1 MSKNLNESPVL
12 RRNEEY
18 IERLEKRANKLRERL
33 NSYRRTW
40 NSKAREYEYRHR
52 NNNRR
57 ISDEKYE
64 ELREKYYEA
73 RQKAQEINQ
82 RENVKVSSKVKDF
95 IIAFIV
101 MDKKQ
106 NPELYPDWLSLDVK
120 EEVWGQNITIKPYI
134 NLEKLLEVRGS
145 VGSINVIERRVS
157 IFMNRYFT
165 ESARLDFKGATFRGL
180 DNYIKNVF
188 RKEIRPRIMKEIDDS
203 DCIHSIVF
211 RARGYSYRA
220 EIQIHP
226 RFRDKYNCRWS
237 SRGSIQRQMNAIL
250 KEYGWVEG
258 RNYTDSTQ
266 RD

>member
-1 MSKNLNESPVL
+1 MSKNLNESPVI
-12 RRNEEY
+12 RKNEEY
-18 IERLEKRANKLRERL
+18 IARLEKRANKLRERVY
-33 NSYRRTW
+33 SYRRTW
-40 NSKAREYEYRHR
+40 NPKTREYEYRHR

-64 ELREKYYEA
+64 ELRQQYYDA
-73 RQKAQEINQ
+73 RLKAQDIYA
-82 RENVKVSSKVKDF
+82 RENKEVASKVKDY
-95 IIAFIV
+95 IVAFIV
-101 MDKKQ
+101 MDKRQ
-106 NPELYPDWLSLDVK
+106 NPEIYPDWLSLDV
-120 EEVWGQNITIKPYI
+120 EDVTAQSIVVKPYI
-134 NLEKLLEVRGS
+134 NLEKLLEERGS
-145 VGSINVIERRVS
+145 TGSINVIERRIS
-157 IFMNRYFT
+157 MFMNRYFT
-165 ESARLDFKGATFRGL
+165 DASRLDFKGATFRGL

-188 RKEIRPRIMKEIDDS
+188 RKEIRPRIMNEIADS

-237 SRGSIQRQMNAIL
+237 SRGSIQRQINAIL

-258 RNYTDSTQ
+258 RNYTDSTR

>member
-1 MSKNLNESPVL
+1 MSKNLNESPVI
-12 RRNEEY
+12 RKNKEY
-18 IERLEKRANKLRERL
+18 IKRLENRANKLRERL
-33 NSYRRTW
+33 NSYRKIWDYKTR
-40 NSKAREYEYRHR
+40 KYEYRHR

-57 ISDEKYE
+57 IGEEKYE
-64 ELREKYYEA
+64 ELRQQYYEA
-73 RQKAQEINQ
+73 RRKANEISD
-82 RENVKVSSKVKDF
+82 RENKKVSSKVKDF

-106 NPELYPDWLSLDVK
+106 NPGIYPDWLSLEV
-120 EEVWGQNITIKPYI
+120 EESWGINIIIKPYV
-134 NLEKLLEVRGS
+134 NLEKLLEERGS
-145 VGSINVIERRVS
+145 IRGINTIERR
-157 IFMNRYFT
+157 INMFMNRYFT
-165 ESARLDFKGATFRGL
+165 ENSRLDFKGVTFKGI

-188 RKEIRPRIMKEIDDS
+188 RKEIRPRIMKEVEDS

-211 RARGYSYRA
+211 RVRKSSYRG

-226 RFRDKYNCRWS
+226 RFRDSYKCRYTS
-237 SRGSIQRQMNAIL
+237 KRAIEREIQAIL